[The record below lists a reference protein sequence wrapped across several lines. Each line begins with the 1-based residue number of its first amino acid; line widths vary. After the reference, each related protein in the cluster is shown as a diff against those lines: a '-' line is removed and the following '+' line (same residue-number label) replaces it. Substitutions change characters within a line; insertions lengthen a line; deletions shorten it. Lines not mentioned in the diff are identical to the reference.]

1 MTTYDTTPHHTLD
14 WARTRATIVTI
25 LTAGAFATLAFDFFG
40 QSLSPWL
47 GFSRLAPVPLANGV
61 IATLF
66 GEGFT
71 PAAHAMHYFVG
82 VVGYSLGWVLI
93 AEPLRARFAPQVPW
107 WAAAVVYGVA
117 LWVWALYVMAHL
129 VVGNPAFLGFTQIAW
144 VALVGHVVYA
154 VVAAWV
160 TQARNSHI

>member
-1 MTTYDTTPHHTLD
+1 MTAITDTARFHTQD
-14 WARTRATIVTI
+14 ITHTIVTI

-47 GFSRLAPVPLANGV
+47 GFSKLAPVPLTNGV
-61 IATLF
+61 IAMIF
-66 GEGFT
+66 GQGFT

-82 VVGYSLGWVLI
+82 LIGYSLGWVLI
-93 AEPLRARFAPQVPW
+93 IEPLRARFAPEVPW
-107 WAAAVVYGVA
+107 LAAAVVYGVA
-117 LWVWALYVMAHL
+117 LWVWALYFMAHL
-129 VVGNPAFLGFTQIAW
+129 LVGNPAFLGFTQITW

-160 TQARNSHI
+160 TELRAKNI